1 MQWVWRFWDYFVTMI
16 APHKG
21 HGTKGIK
28 RSAMIGYLQGKL
40 LKKGDDR
47 ILVLANQVGYE
58 VLLPAFVMN
67 TFRAKSVG
75 ETVSIYIYHQQTER
89 QPKPVLIG
97 FNLEVEK
104 EFFQYF
110 ISVEAIGA
118 LKAVKALDIPVRDI
132 ARAIESKN
140 VHKLKQLKGIGDRTA
155 RKIIATLEGKM
166 DKFALI
172 RKTQQEEIP
181 IVEDLS
187 QQVLDVLVDQLGYK
201 IKDAKQMITDAM
213 ERNSNISTPEEL
225 FEEVYREQDA
235 LS

>member
-1 MQWVWRFWDYFVTMI
+1 
-16 APHKG
+16 
-21 HGTKGIK
+21 
-28 RSAMIGYLQGKL
+28 MIGYLEGKL
-40 LKKGDDR
+40 LRKGEDR

-75 ETVSIYIYHQQTER
+75 EPISLYIYHQQTER

-110 ISVEAIGA
+110 ITVEAVGA

-132 ARAIESKN
+132 AIAIESKN
-140 VHKLKQLKGIGDRTA
+140 VQKLKQLKGIGDRTA

-172 RKTQQEEIP
+172 RKSQKEEIP

-213 ERNSNISTPEEL
+213 KRNSNISTPEEL
-225 FEEVYREQDA
+225 FEEVYREQDDR
-235 LS
+235 S